1 MERHLSVDEI
11 ATPEVTPDGLPQ
23 GWSHDLRRDAESSDE
38 VEITPI
44 RNSRPTS
51 SIADRGP
58 CLYLG
63 PTGQRCSKGALP
75 DGFCAA
81 HGLRACKS
89 IGTNPARFWAAAAAI
104 AGLLW
109 PYVEFIIRE
118 IIRWAR
124 SH

>member
-1 MERHLSVDEI
+1 MERRLRVDEI

-23 GWSHDLRRDAESSDE
+23 GWSHDLRSDRESSGE
-38 VEITPI
+38 VEVAPI
-44 RNSRPTS
+44 RNSPLAS
-51 SIADRGP
+51 SADRKP

-63 PTGQRCSKGALP
+63 PAGQRCSKGALH

-81 HGLRACKS
+81 HGPHACKS
-89 IGTNPARFWAAAAAI
+89 IGPTPARFWAAAAAI
-104 AGLLW
+104 TGLLW
-109 PYVEFIIRE
+109 PYLEFIVRE